1 MRLAEALQER
11 ADLVRRI
18 EELKRRIANNVLVQ
32 EGEKPAE
39 DPAELLKELDSCMQR
54 MEELIASIN
63 ITNARTR
70 VKGTTLTEMIARKD
84 VLQLKISAYR
94 DAVYQASLST
104 SRARGTEIKVKPLL
118 RAADLQKQIDLMSKE
133 LRETD
138 NLLQE
143 TNWKTE
149 LK

>member
-118 RAADLQKQIDLMSKE
+118 RAAELQKQIDLMSKE

>member
-1 MRLAEALQER
+1 MKLAEALQER